1 MPIPSRR
8 IEKVLPPVLS
18 PSYFKKSGK
27 TTRESFNS
35 TSTHSVISRRNG
47 DRSKFNRVFTFLC
60 LDSTDI
66 APTAS
71 IPGLSCCVL
80 AAVVDFVVNILQG
93 ELRLEVSA
101 KKSKVVGSSLKL
113 AHACA
118 SRR

>member
-80 AAVVDFVVNILQG
+80 AAVVDFELAAGSVV
-93 ELRLEVSA
+93 LE
-101 KKSKVVGSSLKL
+101 
-113 AHACA
+113 
-118 SRR
+118 